1 MSHNT
6 YNPEENVMHTPATT
20 PSTPQTPEAVQD
32 IVSTANR
39 RLFLKGTALVA
50 GVAATGVLSAAAQDI
65 SITETSLKV
74 IPRAVIRVGFDMRAR
89 PTFRDVYR
97 SLEEVLRIAGCPNCG
112 LVGLDLRFGLDQVL
126 PLSSEVPA
134 TGTLEGGIIQGY

>member
-1 MSHNT
+1 
-6 YNPEENVMHTPATT
+6 MHTHATT
-20 PSTPQTPEAVQD
+20 PIAPQLPEAAQD
-32 IVSTANR
+32 IVSAANR

-50 GVAATGVLSAAAQDI
+50 GVAATGVLTAAAQDI
-65 SITETSLKV
+65 SIAETSLKV
-74 IPRAVIRVGFDMRAR
+74 SPRAVIRVGFDMRAR

-97 SLEEVLRIAGCPNCG
+97 SLEEVLRLAGCPNCG

-134 TGTLEGGIIQGY
+134 TGTVEGGIIQGF